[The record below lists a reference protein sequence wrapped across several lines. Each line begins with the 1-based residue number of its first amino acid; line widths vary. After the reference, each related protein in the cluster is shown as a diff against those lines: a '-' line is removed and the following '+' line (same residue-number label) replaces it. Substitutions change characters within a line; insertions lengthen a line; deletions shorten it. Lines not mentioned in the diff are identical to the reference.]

1 MLCGKI
7 LVVMDDVWVRNY
19 KIIYDRDNKNL
30 SYLI

>member
-7 LVVMDDVWVRNY
+7 LVVMGDVWVRNC